1 MEGRVPK
8 KIDRSAHIGDAGIAL
23 IHRRVSEMGYV
34 WREKGKDAG
43 VDGEIEFRV
52 PVTGEVTNR
61 RVLVQSKAS
70 ENLFPGETDRSFHY
84 LSQRLRR

>member
-1 MEGRVPK
+1 MPK

-43 VDGEIEFRV
+43 VDVSIRKCCDGGCGGSR
-52 PVTGEVTNR
+52 G
-61 RVLVQSKAS
+61 
-70 ENLFPGETDRSFHY
+70 
-84 LSQRLRR
+84 QRLLLRRAGCVICR